1 LNIKYISI
9 YHICSLVRTLLEYG
23 DGVWSL
29 YTLRDIRHIDKV
41 QNHSLNFASYLVNIF
56 HSPHDYINIVMC
68 LVLNCYRNTSSCCFI
83 NELIEGN
90 TDVPRLLERLNI
102 RVTSNTKFKGLF
114 YQPVNHT
121 NFANNSSLIRMI
133 LIANSNL

>member
-1 LNIKYISI
+1 
-9 YHICSLVRTLLEYG
+9 
-23 DGVWSL
+23 
-29 YTLRDIRHIDKV
+29 
-41 QNHSLNFASYLVNIF
+41 
-56 HSPHDYINIVMC
+56 MC

-133 LIANSNL
+133 LIANSNLFTIDYKLNTSEVEIEQFVVYNIMFPINHER